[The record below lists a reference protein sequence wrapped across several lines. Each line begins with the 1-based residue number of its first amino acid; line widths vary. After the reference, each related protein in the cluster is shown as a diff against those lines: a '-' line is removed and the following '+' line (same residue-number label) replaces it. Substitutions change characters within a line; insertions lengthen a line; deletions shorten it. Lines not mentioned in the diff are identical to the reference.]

1 MDKKKNF
8 LNYVFLVIIGIMI
21 VSFVK
26 IINHKKE
33 INNLLEAE
41 DISKLN
47 VATENL
53 YDSKENKDG
62 KVNYENE
69 LDKNINTVTN
79 SSNKVTKKIKNG
91 RDFLSLNEEKT
102 VDNNIAKTENRNKY
116 QDYIN
121 DEVDLLARLIY
132 SEAGNQPYMGKVA
145 VGNVVLYRSRENN
158 ESIESVIYSKNQF
171 DGINTDSFNKEPNEE
186 SKKAALEVLNGGQAI
201 KEGYYFANLNLCSP
215 NWAKN
220 RTFICRI
227 GDHWFFRKG

>member
-1 MDKKKNF
+1 MGIEMDKKKNF
-8 LNYVFLVIIGIMI
+8 LSYVFLVIIGIMI

-47 VATENL
+47 VATEKL
-53 YDSKENKDG
+53 YDSKDS
-62 KVNYENE
+62 KVNYKNE
-69 LDKNINTVTN
+69 LDNNINTITN
-79 SSNKVTKKIKNG
+79 SSDKVTKKTKNG

-102 VDNNIAKTENRNKY
+102 VDNNIAKTENGNKY

-121 DEVDLLARLIY
+121 DDFDLLARLIY

-158 ESIESVIYSKNQF
+158 ESIESVIYSKN
-171 DGINTDSFNKEPNEE
+171 I
-186 SKKAALEVLNGGQAI
+186 LLI
-201 KEGYYFANLNLCSP
+201 
-215 NWAKN
+215 
-220 RTFICRI
+220 
-227 GDHWFFRKG
+227 